1 VRRTANDDKLV
12 VLDQIEHSVRDLAE
26 ESPAEVV
33 GEDGIRC
40 RIAGNRIQA
49 VLDGIQEV
57 EAQPGT
63 LLLIPRCGQFHIA
76 FGRTP
81 EYDLHFSS

>member
-1 VRRTANDDKLV
+1 MVT
-12 VLDQIEHSVRDLAE
+12 
-26 ESPAEVV
+26 PPEVDV
-33 GEDGIRC
+33 K
-40 RIAGNRIQA
+40 A

>member
-1 VRRTANDDKLV
+1 MRSRAASWVAASTQRTSSNGCIEARNRRTA
-12 VLDQIEHSVRDLAE
+12 
-26 ESPAEVV
+26 PPEVDV
-33 GEDGIRC
+33 K
-40 RIAGNRIQA
+40 A

-63 LLLIPRCGQFHIA
+63 LLLIPRCGQFRIA